1 MEESVAQAQA
11 AEEDYIANT
20 FSKFG
25 LNINLLIGDN
35 ANQTA
40 ETAQA
45 NPGSLD
51 PSMGAT
57 KGSKKLNEL
66 LSAIP
71 DFTSL
76 TEPTVSMG
84 QLFV

>member
-1 MEESVAQAQA
+1 MAQAQA

-35 ANQTA
+35 ANQATDTPQSNTGA
-40 ETAQA
+40 
-45 NPGSLD
+45 LD
-51 PSMGAT
+51 SATGAT
-57 KGSKKLNEL
+57 SGSKKLNEL